1 MECSICLSPI
11 TENQYMTNCN
21 HIFHKTCLEN
31 WLSNDHM
38 NCPMCRQ
45 RINYCDSEDLERVK
59 FIIIKQ
65 NIQIPPGEIRLTYDK
80 TKLCIVS
87 FTCTILGALFYLW
100 DNIYMTDDCINNE

>member
-1 MECSICLSPI
+1 MLRFFPLPFYPVFLDGDLDLCVS
-11 TENQYMTNCN
+11 
-21 HIFHKTCLEN
+21 
-31 WLSNDHM
+31 M
-38 NCPMCRQ
+38 NNPMCRQ

-65 NIQIPPGEIRLTYDK
+65 NIQIPPREIRLTYDK